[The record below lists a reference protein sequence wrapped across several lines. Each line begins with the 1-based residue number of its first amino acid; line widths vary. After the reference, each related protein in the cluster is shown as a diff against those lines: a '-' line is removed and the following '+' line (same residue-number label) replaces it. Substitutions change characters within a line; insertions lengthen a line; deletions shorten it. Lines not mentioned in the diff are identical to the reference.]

1 MPKTAHF
8 SQALKTSSLMS
19 ASIFGRDN
27 NSNSDMHTSPI
38 FTTCIVVLTA
48 VLIAAGILIYR
59 ILFPAIISYAWDMP
73 GEKSRQRKREK
84 KMAVVFAGSFN
95 PPHWGHLVMIRYLVE
110 RYVKW
115 WMICVEYPFFLHKDQ
130 QTSPLVH
137 RRFRYGRVICCIGV
151 NPNKE
156 YEVSPQTRAQILREM
171 IVHNLPNA
179 SAKSVQ
185 VEGRSAFSYSV
196 CWRISGNFIYRIS
209 TNTTNLQ
216 KWWKDTSGD
225 SPKHKTYHSSTEVF
239 ERGMQMVQTNAS
251 CKY

>member
-27 NSNSDMHTSPI
+27 NSDSDMHTSPI

-59 ILFPAIISYAWDMP
+59 ILFPAIISYPWDMP

-110 RYVKW
+110 RGIRTWNADGPDERKLQILNTWGPLLLGPVWPLKTVFLEGDPQYRDVSSTLVRS
-115 WMICVEYPFFLHKDQ
+115 ICSNRRRELGNPTYLEELSMLVPESVVEMVTDA
-130 QTSPLVH
+130 
-137 RRFRYGRVICCIGV
+137 YGR
-151 NPNKE
+151 
-156 YEVSPQTRAQILREM
+156 
-171 IVHNLPNA
+171 
-179 SAKSVQ
+179 
-185 VEGRSAFSYSV
+185 
-196 CWRISGNFIYRIS
+196 
-209 TNTTNLQ
+209 
-216 KWWKDTSGD
+216 
-225 SPKHKTYHSSTEVF
+225 
-239 ERGMQMVQTNAS
+239 
-251 CKY
+251 

>member
-27 NSNSDMHTSPI
+27 NSDSGMHTSPV

-59 ILFPAIISYAWDMP
+59 ILFPAIISYPWDMP

-110 RYVKW
+110 
-115 WMICVEYPFFLHKDQ
+115 
-130 QTSPLVH
+130 
-137 RRFRYGRVICCIGV
+137 RYGRVICCIGV

-196 CWRISGNFIYRIS
+196 C
-209 TNTTNLQ
+209 
-216 KWWKDTSGD
+216 
-225 SPKHKTYHSSTEVF
+225 
-239 ERGMQMVQTNAS
+239 
-251 CKY
+251 